1 MSFSEIFKKTFLEG
15 YQPADINTVFVI
27 TTLAITALIS
37 CYIFLIYRLTTRKI
51 FYSLS
56 FNISLVA
63 TSLITA
69 SIIFTVQSSIVISL
83 GMVGALSIV
92 RFRTAIKDP
101 RDTIYIFWAVAV
113 GVCCGVSNY
122 LIALIGTVFI
132 ILFLVLFGFVR
143 DVNRMLIIVR
153 GNSTSIAEA
162 SEAIDA
168 FLNHKGVRR
177 VYNFDADGNSE
188 VIYEVNENYLKKC
201 EKKNGSIESQITSIS
216 GVKNASIICQED
228 EITS

>member
-1 MSFSEIFKKTFLEG
+1 MKSELYTYMLSQGAGTLTVQNIIINMLVAAGIGMLIFATYKATHSG
-15 YQPADINTVFVI
+15 VV
-27 TTLAITALIS
+27 
-37 CYIFLIYRLTTRKI
+37 
-51 FYSLS
+51 YSAR
-56 FNISLVA
+56 FNISLVM
-63 TSLITA
+63 TVLVTTTVMCVIGNNISL
-69 SIIFTVQSSIVISL
+69 SL

-132 ILFLVLFGFVR
+132 VLFLVLFGFVR

-177 VYNFDADGNSE
+177 VYNFDVDGNSE

>member
-1 MSFSEIFKKTFLEG
+1 MKSELYTYMLSQGAGTLTVQNIIINMLVAAGIGMLIFATYKATHSG
-15 YQPADINTVFVI
+15 VV
-27 TTLAITALIS
+27 
-37 CYIFLIYRLTTRKI
+37 
-51 FYSLS
+51 YSAR
-56 FNISLVA
+56 FNISLVM
-63 TSLITA
+63 TVLVTTTVMCVIGNNISL
-69 SIIFTVQSSIVISL
+69 SL

-122 LIALIGTVFI
+122 FIALIGTVFI

-177 VYNFDADGNSE
+177 VYNFDVDGNSE

-201 EKKNGSIESQITSIS
+201 EKKNGSIERQITSIS

>member
-1 MSFSEIFKKTFLEG
+1 MKSELYTYMLSQGAGTLTVQNIIINMLVAAGIGMLIFATYKATHSG
-15 YQPADINTVFVI
+15 VV
-27 TTLAITALIS
+27 
-37 CYIFLIYRLTTRKI
+37 
-51 FYSLS
+51 YSAR
-56 FNISLVA
+56 FNISLVM
-63 TSLITA
+63 TVLVTTTVMCVIGNNISL
-69 SIIFTVQSSIVISL
+69 SL

-177 VYNFDADGNSE
+177 VYNFDVDGNSE

-201 EKKNGSIESQITSIS
+201 EKKNGSIERQITSIS